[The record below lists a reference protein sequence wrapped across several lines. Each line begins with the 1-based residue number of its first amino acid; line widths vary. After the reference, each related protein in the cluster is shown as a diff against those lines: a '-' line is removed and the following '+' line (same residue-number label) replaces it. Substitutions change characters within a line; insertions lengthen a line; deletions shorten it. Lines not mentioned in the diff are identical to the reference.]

1 MLPNAEEFWC
11 VRKIM
16 KIGCEVSFNRSFYNL
31 EPIRMPEEIQADIL
45 VVERQPQRSLEGI
58 LAKGVPSGETFSAG
72 RHAEGPGA

>member
-1 MLPNAEEFWC
+1 M
-11 VRKIM
+11 
-16 KIGCEVSFNRSFYNL
+16 SFNRSFYNL